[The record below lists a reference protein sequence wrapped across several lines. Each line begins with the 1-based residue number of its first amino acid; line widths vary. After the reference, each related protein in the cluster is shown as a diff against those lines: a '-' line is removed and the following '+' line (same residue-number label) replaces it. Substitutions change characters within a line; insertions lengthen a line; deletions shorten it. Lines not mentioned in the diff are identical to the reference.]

1 MFEKVVFAGGGNRC
15 WWQAGFWDCIN
26 AEIELR
32 PRVIAGVS
40 AGAATA
46 CMVYANDSLR
56 VLAWYERELA
66 EMRGNVR
73 WSNLFRRGERLLPHA
88 AIYRKALRA
97 ALGGERFRQ
106 LMWRAP
112 EIRVQFAR
120 LPPGMGPGRA
130 VLSGMIAYT
139 SDKYLRGSLHP
150 THGQRLDFTQ
160 EIRRVQDCR
169 SERELVDLLIASS
182 CTPPFTPIEYID
194 GAPCLDGGLVD
205 NVPIGAVADVPG
217 QALVLATRRYK
228 GFAPVF
234 VRNAH
239 VYVQPSRKIEVAS
252 WDYASPRL
260 YRKVYEHG
268 RADAEAFLR
277 IFVLGR
283 HGDELRQEET
293 PFDTARFEAT
303 PGSAVRDQ
311 AVAAR
316 DQAAATDAGIADT
329 LSADQPA
336 SSAGQLRSDRSASV
350 SRI

>member
-15 WWQAGFWDCIN
+15 WWQAGFWDVLN

-46 CMVYANDSLR
+46 CMLHASNAQR
-56 VLAWYERELA
+56 TLAWYERELA
-66 EMRGNVR
+66 QMRGNVR
-73 WSNLFRRGERLLPHA
+73 WSNLFRRGEPLLPHA

-97 ALGGERFRQ
+97 TLGGARYRH
-106 LMWRAP
+106 LMWSAP

-120 LPPGMGPGRA
+120 LPPGMGPARA
-130 VLSGMIAYT
+130 VFTGMLAYT
-139 SDKYLRGSLHP
+139 TDKYLRASLHP
-150 THGQRLDFTQ
+150 THGARLGFTQ
-160 EIRRVQDCR
+160 EVRRVQDCR
-169 SERELVDLLIASS
+169 SERELIDLLIASS

-217 QALVLATRRYK
+217 HALVLTTRRYK
-228 GFAPVF
+228 RFAPVF
-234 VRNAH
+234 VRDGH
-239 VYVQPSRKIEVAS
+239 VYVQPTRKIEVAS
-252 WDYASPRL
+252 WDYASPRR
-260 YRKVYEHG
+260 YRLVYEHG

-277 IFVLGR
+277 VFALGR
-283 HGDELRQEET
+283 FGEQAQEQMQ
-293 PFDTARFEAT
+293 
-303 PGSAVRDQ
+303 GQ
-311 AVAAR
+311 AQA
-316 DQAAATDAGIADT
+316 QAAATDAGIAEA

-336 SSAGQLRSDRSASV
+336 SSDGQLRSARSPST